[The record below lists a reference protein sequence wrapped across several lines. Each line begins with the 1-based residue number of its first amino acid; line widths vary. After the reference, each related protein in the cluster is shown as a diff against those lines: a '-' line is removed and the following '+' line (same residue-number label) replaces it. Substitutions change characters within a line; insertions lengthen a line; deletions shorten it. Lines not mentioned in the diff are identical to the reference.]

1 MCSKPSFD
9 ITLPGIPTTTELS
22 GISVT
27 TMLPLPIITL
37 LPIVTLPI
45 TLAPEA
51 ITTLLPIRGTPPLGP
66 RTLPIV
72 TP

>member
-1 MCSKPSFD
+1 MPFSE
-9 ITLPGIPTTTELS
+9 ITLPGSPTTTELL

-27 TMLPLPIITL
+27 TMVI
-37 LPIVTLPI
+37 LPI

-51 ITTLLPIRGTPPLGP
+51 ITTLSPMRGAPPLGP

-72 TP
+72 TPW